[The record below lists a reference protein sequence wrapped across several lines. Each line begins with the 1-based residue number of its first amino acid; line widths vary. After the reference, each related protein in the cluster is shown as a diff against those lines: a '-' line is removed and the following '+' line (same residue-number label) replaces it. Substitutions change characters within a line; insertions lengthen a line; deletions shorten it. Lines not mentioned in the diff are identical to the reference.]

1 MSVSSMGISFPIRE
15 AIDDRSECKSS
26 LAKMSRIEALIG
38 GDTGMTRYS
47 KSARPVNDHCLEHT
61 RDLVFAS
68 LRS

>member
-1 MSVSSMGISFPIRE
+1 
-15 AIDDRSECKSS
+15 
-26 LAKMSRIEALIG
+26 MSRIEALIG

-47 KSARPVNDHCLEHT
+47 KSARPPNDHYLEHT